1 MGYHPRYKA
10 DFKKLC
16 RMIAKKYVEDP
27 VVLWWSNQPPKLPAP
42 KGPAKFSFPVDG
54 PPGPAQPPF
63 PWMYIDDGNQCNGRL
78 L

>member
-27 VVLWWSNQPPKLPAP
+27 VVLWWSGQPPKLPGP
-42 KGPAKFSFPVDG
+42 KGPA
-54 PPGPAQPPF
+54 
-63 PWMYIDDGNQCNGRL
+63 
-78 L
+78 